1 MLSLI
6 FVLLNFVISTDI
18 FYSESSGTIKIVQ
31 TPSHKLDKSLLKAVS
46 ERDMPLLKELISRDN
61 ISYFDLT
68 NILMIIVNRDD
79 IDSLNIILKYS
90 KKPLT
95 QYMLGIVLVRS
106 SYLGR
111 HKVLSKLLDYGV
123 NPNYVYLEH
132 DAFLGAIATGN
143 TDLAK
148 ILINSGY
155 TVCLDFNKE
164 KMINPNGNTY
174 RQYVKDKGYDDI
186 YEMLPS
192 CMNTLDKK

>member
-6 FVLLNFVISTDI
+6 FALLNFVISTDI
-18 FYSESSGTIKIVQ
+18 FCSESSGTIKIVQ

-68 NILMIIVNRDD
+68 NILMIVVNRDD

-90 KKPLT
+90 KKPFT
-95 QYMLGIVLVRS
+95 QDMLGIALVRS
-106 SYLGR
+106 NYLGR
-111 HKVLSKLLDYGV
+111 HKVLSRLLDYGV

-132 DAFLGAIATGN
+132 DAFLGAIAMGN
-143 TDLAK
+143 TELAK

-164 KMINPNGNTY
+164 KMINPNGSTY

-186 YEMLPS
+186 YGMLHS
-192 CMNTLDKK
+192 CD